1 MVTAKGLFKQVA
13 YKKEVTFGILPG
25 GSAAQQLRRVESSI
39 DLTKDSYQSNEIRP
53 DLQIADFRHGVRKVG
68 GSINGELSAKTYADF
83 LAAILKKNFA
93 AVTAVTGASIT
104 IAGAG
109 PTYTVTRAAGSFFT
123 DGFKVGNVIRLTAG
137 AFNALNLNKNL
148 LIVSL
153 TATVA
158 TVITLNGTAM
168 FAEGPIATST
178 VTVQGKKTYIPTT
191 GHTDCSYSI
200 EHYYS
205 DLVQSEVFTG
215 CKLSKIGIE
224 LPPTG
229 MATINAEF
237 IGKDI
242 VTAAAQYFTSPT
254 PISTTGVLAAVNGVV
269 RLGGN
274 TVANLT
280 GLSLS
285 IDSTQTGEAVV
296 GSNTIP
302 ALYSGKV
309 SVSGQFTAYFD
320 SVSMRDAFVNET
332 EVDLYAAFTADN
344 SAAADF
350 IAFGLPRIK
359 VGSASKND
367 GETGL
372 VQTFSFQAL
381 FNSAGGAATATEQT
395 TMFVQDSAA

>member
-1 MVTAKGLFKQVA
+1 MVTANGLFKQVA
-13 YKKEVTFGILPG
+13 YKKEVTYGVVPAAA
-25 GSAAQQLRRVESSI
+25 AAQQLRRVESSI

-68 GSINGELSAKTYADF
+68 GSINGELSAKTYSDF
-83 LAAILKKNFA
+83 IAAILKRDFT
-93 AVTAVTGASIT
+93 AVTAVSGASIT

-123 DGFKVGNVIRLTAG
+123 DGFKVGNVIRLSVGT
-137 AFNALNLNKNL
+137 FNALNLNKNL
-148 LIVSL
+148 LIVGL

-191 GHTDCSYSI
+191 GHTDNSYSI

-205 DLVQSEVFTG
+205 DLVQSEVFSG

-229 MATINAEF
+229 MATINSEF

-254 PISTTGVLAAVNGVV
+254 AISTTGVLAAVNGVV

-320 SVSMRDAFVNET
+320 SIAMRDAFINET

-381 FNSAGGAATATEQT
+381 FNSAGGAGTATEQT